1 MTRRAASRGRAR
13 RRALPILA
21 FLVAA
26 MASLLMPAVRPDPV
40 DAQATLNSQATLT
53 VLTTPVEV
61 QRATGNRD
69 TASSGDTL
77 VVGDRVFTG
86 SGGTAKL
93 TFFQGTEVDI
103 APETEL
109 MVQEMTQRQSGASTV
124 SFGQAVGSTVAKVAS
139 LFNSASRVQV
149 STQSAV
155 AVIRGTEV
163 ETTVTK
169 ENIQVFRS
177 NTGSFDVIAGGQTQR
192 VKDGEVTV
200 VAPPPPPASAPTTRD
215 AQSVGNAQA
224 AQPIGT
230 DRAPLPPVP
239 VAEIGK
245 LFEKVGEITGKDG
258 PRVVATPPVAARD
271 LIDVAQGRPMV
282 LRPMGEGPPPP
293 APPPPGPPP
302 PPPPGSTPGP
312 MKPPPPVPQGTP
324 GPQQSSNNNTV
335 TTPPTG
341 TPDCSSPASTATPT
355 SSQFGIAGQV
365 VDGSGTALSCVV
377 VKVGEYGGSI
387 SGTTNSD
394 ASGAFR
400 VFLNASSTTA
410 TGTFVFASYGEGHT
424 QQVVPTM
431 TATAGQA
438 VTLSSPVILRANDST
453 VTGAIWSGA
462 PATPAS
468 GAVASV
474 AVAVTPPAGSNSTLA
489 IHVAATPVAST
500 GTFSLSLASGNY
512 SYFVASQD
520 NVGTYAHRSATVAM
534 PQVLPSPST
543 NAPIDVVLP
552 TLDVSASQA
561 CDQLGAPCT
570 ITVSGKAWTSA
581 GSVHVGVVNSA
592 GNYHSFGTVTPT
604 NGEFA
609 SQTIVS
615 SEPVWPAGTYSI
627 VADQGGSVT
636 ARYVKLN
643 STFVVT
649 PASSSASC
657 TVSNVTATPSAS
669 QIKLTGIVTNGAGS
683 FLENAC
689 AKVTRLDAFGKAS
702 GTPGYALTGSSGA
715 FGVIMDDGAGDFEV
729 LVTKSGYTPQVVP
742 VVHAVASV
750 VTDITRIIQ
759 GQVIPLALND
769 ASVSGNVTSGN
780 SSGAV
785 GSGTK
790 VGVAMTATL
799 TTGTGSYSPYTVYVT
814 TAQTGT
820 SGAYTLGIAS
830 AASGTY
836 RIGAFQLDIDG
847 YSMRSYDAPLG
858 PVSGS
863 VTRAITLPTLGATGS
878 CPTASQ
884 SCVLTVS
891 GAGWYGTRD
900 VNVHGAGSGSGADI
914 QFGYVTATTAGSIA
928 GSLTGPKP
936 QVVGG
941 YSIIAMQDGPD
952 GEYVQ
957 AALGAST
964 YSVLSM
970 RSQSAVASA
979 SPTPVATTVPPALP
993 TAFAPVEATP
1003 STSTGTQ
1010 LPTSAVP
1017 ATVVPAVTPTAV
1029 TSPTR

>member
-1 MTRRAASRGRAR
+1 MT
-13 RRALPILA
+13 
-21 FLVAA
+21 
-26 MASLLMPAVRPDPV
+26 
-40 DAQATLNSQATLT
+40 
-53 VLTTPVEV
+53 
-61 QRATGNRD
+61 
-69 TASSGDTL
+69 
-77 VVGDRVFTG
+77 
-86 SGGTAKL
+86 
-93 TFFQGTEVDI
+93 
-103 APETEL
+103 
-109 MVQEMTQRQSGASTV
+109 
-124 SFGQAVGSTVAKVAS
+124 
-139 LFNSASRVQV
+139 
-149 STQSAV
+149 
-155 AVIRGTEV
+155 
-163 ETTVTK
+163 
-169 ENIQVFRS
+169 
-177 NTGSFDVIAGGQTQR
+177 
-192 VKDGEVTV
+192 
-200 VAPPPPPASAPTTRD
+200 
-215 AQSVGNAQA
+215 
-224 AQPIGT
+224 
-230 DRAPLPPVP
+230 
-239 VAEIGK
+239 
-245 LFEKVGEITGKDG
+245 
-258 PRVVATPPVAARD
+258 
-271 LIDVAQGRPMV
+271 
-282 LRPMGEGPPPP
+282 
-293 APPPPGPPP
+293 
-302 PPPPGSTPGP
+302 
-312 MKPPPPVPQGTP
+312 
-324 GPQQSSNNNTV
+324 
-335 TTPPTG
+335 
-341 TPDCSSPASTATPT
+341 
-355 SSQFGIAGQV
+355 
-365 VDGSGTALSCVV
+365 
-377 VKVGEYGGSI
+377 
-387 SGTTNSD
+387 
-394 ASGAFR
+394 
-400 VFLNASSTTA
+400 
-410 TGTFVFASYGEGHT
+410 
-424 QQVVPTM
+424 
-431 TATAGQA
+431 
-438 VTLSSPVILRANDST
+438 
-453 VTGAIWSGA
+453 
-462 PATPAS
+462 
-468 GAVASV
+468 
-474 AVAVTPPAGSNSTLA
+474 
-489 IHVAATPVAST
+489 
-500 GTFSLSLASGNY
+500 
-512 SYFVASQD
+512 
-520 NVGTYAHRSATVAM
+520 
-534 PQVLPSPST
+534 QVLPSPST

-604 NGEFA
+604 NDEFA
-609 SQTIVS
+609 NQTIVS

-657 TVSNVTATPSAS
+657 TVTNVTATPSAS
-669 QIKLTGIVTNGAGS
+669 QIKLTGVVTNGAGS

-689 AKVTRLDAFGKAS
+689 AKVTRLDSFGKAS

-759 GQVIPLALND
+759 GQVIPLALNN

-790 VGVAMTATL
+790 VGVAMTASL
-799 TTGTGSYSPYTVYVT
+799 NAGTGSFSPYTVYVT

-847 YSMRSYDAPLG
+847 YSMRRYDAPLG

-863 VTRAITLPTLGATGS
+863 VTRAITLPTLSATGS

-900 VNVHGAGSGSGADI
+900 VNVHGSGSGSGADI

-941 YSIIAMQDGPD
+941 YSIIAMQDGPN

-957 AALGAST
+957 AALGVST
-964 YSVLSM
+964 YSVLSV
-970 RSQSAVASA
+970 RSQSVVASA

-993 TAFAPVEATP
+993 TALAPVEATP

-1010 LPTSAVP
+1010 LRTSAVP

-1029 TSPTR
+1029 NSPTR